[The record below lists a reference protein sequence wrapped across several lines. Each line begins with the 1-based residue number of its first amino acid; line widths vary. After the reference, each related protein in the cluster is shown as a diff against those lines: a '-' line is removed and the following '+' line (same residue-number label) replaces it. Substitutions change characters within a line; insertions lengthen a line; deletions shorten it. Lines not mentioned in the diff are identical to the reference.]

1 MAEVVLR
8 MAEADQLQRAA
19 AFPVEV
25 EGGKPVVAEQVA
37 RRTAAVAGVA
47 RTPVAVG
54 AYTPEAVLGVLK
66 ARNPVVVRRS
76 EAVLGVLAC
85 RAAVA
90 VAASPEAQV
99 CRTAGEPVVAQA
111 VRSPVVG
118 EVVEP
123 SEAHRSEPVVA
134 AGLVG
139 PHMTCRNSLPR
150 TWHDH

>member
-1 MAEVVLR
+1 
-8 MAEADQLQRAA
+8 MAEADQLQKAA

-25 EGGKPVVAEQVA
+25 EGGKPVVAEKVE

-54 AYTPEAVLGVLK
+54 AYTPGAALGVLM
-66 ARNPVVVRRS
+66 ARNPVVVRKP
-76 EAVLGVLAC
+76 EAALGVLAY

-90 VAASPEAQV
+90 VAASPEMLV
-99 CRTAGEPVVAQA
+99 CRTTGEPVVAQA
-111 VRSPVVG
+111 ACSPVVG

-123 SEAHRSEPVVA
+123 SDAHRLELVVA

-139 PHMTCRNSLPR
+139 LHMTYRNWLPR